1 MNYDSSGDLPSR
13 EMGIR
18 DMEQAENTD
27 MAILAGVR
35 VIELADWVAGPFA
48 TSILSDFGAE
58 VIRVDLP
65 GKVVNTRTL
74 HGLEDGDSERSPFF
88 ALFAHNKKSVS
99 LDVRIEAGREI
110 FLDLIRHSDVLVEG
124 FRPGVLEKWGLGW
137 EVLHAENPG
146 LVMLR
151 ISGYGQSGPW
161 KHRPSLDR
169 VAQAFGGATFLT
181 GQADGPPV
189 RCGVGIADYS
199 TGLWGAIGVMLG
211 LYERRCNGG
220 EGQMVDQALYESI
233 LPMLCE
239 VPMVYQRRGEI
250 GTRTGNRVKRVSPG
264 DAFQTADGRWVHIS
278 ASGDVAWQRLA
289 EVMQRPDLLADPRF
303 ATTQSRDEHNDELL
317 PIVAAWAGTMTAD
330 ALVER
335 LDEVGVA
342 GALIQSIDELMSHP
356 HVLARQDFVQLDD
369 PVFGP
374 LPAYAPMPRM
384 SGKPGRI
391 SSPGPRLGQH
401 NSEIFRK
408 LLGLDDSTLNGLA
421 DAGVI

>member
-1 MNYDSSGDLPSR
+1 
-13 EMGIR
+13 
-18 DMEQAENTD
+18 MEQAESTAG
-27 MAILAGVR
+27 AILAGVR

-48 TSILSDFGAE
+48 TSILGDFGAE

-74 HGLEDGDSERSPFF
+74 HGLEDDDAERSPFF

-99 LDVRIEAGREI
+99 LDVRSEAGREI

-151 ISGYGQSGPW
+151 ISGYGQNGPW
-161 KHRPSLDR
+161 KHRPGLDR
-169 VAQAFGGATFLT
+169 VAQAFGGVTFLT

-199 TGLWGAIGVMLG
+199 TGLWGMIGVMLA

-239 VPMVYQRRGEI
+239 VPMFYQRNGLI
-250 GTRTGNRVKRVSPG
+250 PTRNGNRVTGVSPG
-264 DAFQTADGRWVHIS
+264 DTFLTADGRWVQIS

-289 EVMQRPDLLADPRF
+289 QAMQRDDLLADPRF
-303 ATTQSRDEHNDELL
+303 ATIQSRDEHNEDLL
-317 PIVAAWAGTMTAD
+317 PIVAAWAATMTAD
-330 ALVER
+330 TLVER
-335 LDEVGVA
+335 LDEASVA
-342 GALIQSIDELMSHP
+342 GGLVQSIDELMSHP
-356 HVLARQDFVQLDD
+356 QVLARENFVQLDD

-391 SSPGPRLGQH
+391 TSPGPRLGQH

-408 LLGLDDSTLNGLA
+408 LLGLDEAALNELA
-421 DAGVI
+421 DAGVIGHIG